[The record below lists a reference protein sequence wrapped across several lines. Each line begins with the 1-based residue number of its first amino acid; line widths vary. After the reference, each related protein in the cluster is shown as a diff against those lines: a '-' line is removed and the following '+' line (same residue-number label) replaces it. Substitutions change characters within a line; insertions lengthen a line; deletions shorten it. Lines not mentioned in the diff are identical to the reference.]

1 MLSLFRTGF
10 SKPGMEYE
18 LMTLKHILKKTTE
31 HLGIGARTC
40 NPRTLEIEAGGSRVR
55 GHCQLWSKF
64 QANLLYMRPCLKKP
78 QSKTKQ
84 APAPLQIRCVRRC
97 LAPGR
102 REGGPVGWRWTSEPG
117 TAPSVVL

>member
-31 HLGIGARTC
+31 PLGIGARTC

-64 QANLLYMRPCLKKP
+64 QANLLYLFESLP
-78 QSKTKQ
+78 QK
-84 APAPLQIRCVRRC
+84 APK
-97 LAPGR
+97 
-102 REGGPVGWRWTSEPG
+102 
-117 TAPSVVL
+117 